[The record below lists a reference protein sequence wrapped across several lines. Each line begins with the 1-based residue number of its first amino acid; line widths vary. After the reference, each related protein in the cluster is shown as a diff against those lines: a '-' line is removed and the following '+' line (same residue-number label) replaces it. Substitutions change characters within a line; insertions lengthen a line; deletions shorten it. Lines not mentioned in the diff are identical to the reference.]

1 MPFGLV
7 RLNLNWYSS
16 NLWGTMPPGP
26 PGLDSLSY
34 SSFFSGGD
42 WRFGSKCLG
51 FTKCQCN
58 IFTSYFA
65 SFPSPTVHNNC
76 YYPKNKYERNKMTL
90 QTATPPCIKASFNM
104 LQSQSGLAAEQWWQP
119 LALKDSQNL
128 PCVTNPT
135 YSTLIALWYSS
146 NEYSPTQE
154 QSANKSFIEGLLLF
168 HISQQTI
175 STSKKWIL
183 RIEGYLLS

>member
-1 MPFGLV
+1 MGEDASWPTWTKLPFIFIIFERLLSRASLTKTWDGSEDLEVNAWVSWNANVIFLLV
-7 RLNLNWYSS
+7 TLRVS
-16 NLWGTMPPGP
+16 
-26 PGLDSLSY
+26 
-34 SSFFSGGD
+34 
-42 WRFGSKCLG
+42 
-51 FTKCQCN
+51 
-58 IFTSYFA
+58 
-65 SFPSPTVHNNC
+65 PSPTVHSNC
-76 YYPKNKYERNKMTL
+76 YYPKNKHERNKMTL

-104 LQSQSGLAAEQWWQP
+104 LQSQSGLAAELWWQP

-146 NEYSPTQE
+146 NEYSTTQE

-175 STSKKWIL
+175 STSKN
-183 RIEGYLLS
+183 GYYKSRDIF